1 MKKKI
6 LLLLSILAC
15 AGTCYSATLITQS
28 FGTAAPGS
36 TTPEGWFSTNENAT
50 EIVSLAGINYQRI
63 WRNSSNG
70 GSAAVYYTGSQGEVV
85 NGLIQDFNAEMT
97 LRMGGTFPQ
106 NATLRGVVAR
116 AQTLATSGPDGEGF
130 WGYSIGF
137 IATGD
142 NRGLYIYENPTAT
155 GTAGLGTLR
164 AYDDF
169 EEDLTANTQY
179 LFRISAQGE
188 ALSASLWSAD
198 GEVMLASVLYDE
210 AEVIAGYFGLRSAH
224 ANSVANT
231 AFRDLT
237 LEVTAVPEPT
247 VAVLLLSGV
256 VCIWGIRRRRAG
268 S

>member
-6 LLLLSILAC
+6 LLILSILAC
-15 AGTCYSATLITQS
+15 AGTGYSATLITQS
-28 FGTAAPGS
+28 FATAAPGS
-36 TTPEGWFSTNENAT
+36 TTPEDWFSSHDVAT

-85 NGLIQDFNAEMT
+85 NGQIQDFNAEMT

-106 NATLRGVVAR
+106 NTTLRGVVAR
-116 AQTLATSGPDGEGF
+116 TQTLGTSGPGGEEF

-142 NRGLYIYENPTAT
+142 NRGLYIYENPTGAN
-155 GTAGLGTLR
+155 TAGLGTLR
-164 AYDDF
+164 GYHALED
-169 EEDLTANTQY
+169 DLTANTQY
-179 LFRISAQGE
+179 LFRVSALGE
-188 ALSASLWSAD
+188 TLSASLWTAD
-198 GEVMLASVLYDE
+198 GQLMLASVLYDE
-210 AEVIAGYFGLRSAH
+210 AEVATGYFGLRSAH

-237 LEVTAVPEPT
+237 LEVTAIPEPA
-247 VAVLLLSGV
+247 VAILLMSGILCV
-256 VCIWGIRRRRAG
+256 WGAKRRKAQ